1 MGTRAKQSLFGRV
14 AAAAKYVATGRPQ
27 TNRPRASLDA
37 GRSSRRLKPWNPSEA
52 ELNTLMRGSG
62 SMVVR
67 RARQLAQETCYGASA
82 QEAWTA
88 SVIGTGIRPS
98 CMLEDPY
105 RKLEVQQ
112 LWRRWMTVAD
122 SSAST
127 NFYGLQMQVANALF
141 TDGEA
146 FVRRRPR
153 FLRDGLPVPMQ
164 LQVLEADHVDRAYTA
179 ALPNGHQVRSGI
191 EFDAIGRRVG
201 YWMWRNHPGDSTVLV
216 PLQERVF
223 VPARDVLHVYYAR
236 RPGQIRGFPRIT
248 PAIIPMHELDDYDD
262 AELARKKTTAMLA
275 AFVTD
280 NDVESEGET
289 GNLVGEGDVD
299 SDGIA
304 TAEWEP
310 GTIMVLGSGQDVTVA
325 SPSDVGGNYDTYQKR
340 QLTKISA
347 GMGLSYSQVTADVSQ
362 ANYSSERAAQVQLR
376 RRITPQ
382 QLVVM
387 VDRMVRP
394 VWEWFVADAVLSG
407 ALEGYDVDELQQ
419 KVAYILPKWEWVD
432 PLKDRKAEQLA
443 VDNLWK
449 SRSDVIEAEGMDP
462 SEVDQRIAQDQEREE
477 RLELRRGAQGAQAG
491 DDVDEMIAEEE
502 RQEDNR
508 RLQAHGRDFA

>member
-1 MGTRAKQSLFGRV
+1 MATKRAKQSLFGRAV
-14 AAAAKYVATGRPQ
+14 AAARYVATGRPQ
-27 TNRPRASLDA
+27 TARPRASLEA
-37 GRSSRRLKPWNPSEA
+37 GKSSRRLKPWKPSAA
-52 ELNTLMRGSG
+52 ELNTLMQGSG
-62 SMVVR
+62 SMLVR
-67 RARQLAQETCYGASA
+67 RARQLVQETCYGASA

-98 CMLEDPY
+98 CMLDDPN
-105 RKLEVQQ
+105 RKAQVQE
-112 LWRRWMTVAD
+112 LWRRWVPVAD
-122 SSAST
+122 SAAST

-141 TDGEA
+141 SDGEA

-153 FLRDGLPVPMQ
+153 FVRDNLPVPMQ
-164 LQVLEADHVDRAYTA
+164 LQVLEADHVDRTYTE
-179 ALPNGHQVRSGI
+179 ALPNGHQIRSGI
-191 EFDAIGRRVG
+191 EFDRIGRRVG

-216 PLQERVF
+216 PIQERVF
-223 VPARDVLHVYYAR
+223 VPARDVLHIYYAR

-275 AFVTD
+275 AFVTN
-280 NDVESEGET
+280 NDIESEGEA

-310 GTIMVLGSGQDVTVA
+310 GTVMVLGAGEEVTVA
-325 SPSDVGGNYDTYQKR
+325 TPSDVGGNYDTYQRR
-340 QLTKISA
+340 QLYKISA
-347 GMGLSYSQVTADVSQ
+347 GMGLNYSQVTADVSQ

-387 VDRMVRP
+387 ADRMVRP
-394 VWEWFVADAVLSG
+394 VWEWFVTDAVLSG
-407 ALEGYDVDELQQ
+407 ALTGYDVDELQQ
-419 KVAYILPKWEWVD
+419 QVAYILPKWEWVD

-449 SRSDVIEAEGMDP
+449 SRSDVIEAEGMDAA
-462 SEVDQRIAQDQEREE
+462 EVDKRIVQDQEREE
-477 RLELRRGAQGAQAG
+477 RLELRRGGQGAKAE
-491 DDVDEMIAEEE
+491 DDVDEIIAEEE
-502 RQEDNR
+502 RSEEQR
-508 RLQAHGRDFA
+508 RLQTKEMMA